1 MHRGHSGSRLVSLSC
16 LVQGWRCIPNV
27 VSCGRRKCKGS
38 LGHLKLGLGQQQHP
52 CRKGTSEQCGQTS
65 TVAETDRETAIGT
78 GTGGGSRKLENM
90 MNVTNSHGGGAR
102 AAAEVR
108 TATTDTESQG
118 RGTTQKTE
126 IVAIDQNELGIG
138 VKIPET
144 DAIDTE
150 NASEGA
156 QILTAMTQ
164 GALGRNHHVHHYH
177 IEFVPLSRQL
187 ASIVEV
193 YMIVV
198 SQS

>member
-1 MHRGHSGSRLVSLSC
+1 
-16 LVQGWRCIPNV
+16 
-27 VSCGRRKCKGS
+27 
-38 LGHLKLGLGQQQHP
+38 
-52 CRKGTSEQCGQTS
+52 
-65 TVAETDRETAIGT
+65 
-78 GTGGGSRKLENM
+78 

-150 NASEGA
+150 SPSEGA

-164 GALGRNHHVHHYH
+164 GALGINHHVHHYH
-177 IEFVPLSRQL
+177 IELVPLSRQL
-187 ASIVEV
+187 ASIIEV